1 MIKDLKAFKTA
12 WEDTLKLQYDASE
25 AFATLYKPIE
35 PAADPETGR
44 QSVETPAKYMQKCLG
59 LQKEYADEQTDLAQE
74 VEMISTKLLRPAEEA
89 KQRTKLLHK
98 TLKHR
103 ENMKLD
109 YERYLSRAEHVR
121 RKETRNA
128 KEEAA
133 LATHEANLAQA
144 QISYQTADD
153 QVKETFPP
161 VTAAVLSL
169 LPYILA
175 SQVMLQTTLVGQLY
189 TVLDAYTRK
198 FGFPNPAPPDT
209 EIVNKWDTEFT
220 SLRKE
225 LEGGISLIAQGKTVH
240 LSMALPAEKEK
251 GTVTGLGIRNK
262 VPGIGR
268 KDSSQAAGMPNRTPT
283 SSTTEKFP
291 QAIQSQEEL
300 APPKPPRPGG
310 LPTPRIPASPGVS
323 NQPERMPSPSIN
335 MASKPVMNRAV
346 SDTFSQQSPNL
357 GSKPVMNRVM
367 SNGSYAQQST
377 APYPHTPLSLTPGLP
392 GQASGGATTPSHY
405 QTPPSGTSPLYPT
418 TSNTGSDYFGNRRP
432 SQASSIAS
440 SAASIVAAKKK
451 PPPPVPAK
459 RLPSYQAQYVTALF
473 DFDGQNA
480 GDLAFKEGD
489 KIRVVKKTD
498 STDDWWDGELRG
510 KTGAFPANYVQL

>member
-1 MIKDLKAFKTA
+1 MKF
-12 WEDTLKLQYDASE
+12 QYDASE

-35 PAADPETGR
+35 SGEDPEIGH
-44 QSVETPAKYMQKCLG
+44 QAVETPAKYMQKCLG
-59 LQKEYADEQTDLAQE
+59 LQKEYSDERTDLAQE
-74 VEMISTKLLRPAEEA
+74 VEMISTKLIRPAEDA

-103 ENMKLD
+103 DNMKLD

-121 RKETRNA
+121 KKETRNA
-128 KEEAA
+128 KEESA

-161 VTAAVLSL
+161 VSAAVLSL
-169 LPYILA
+169 LPYLLA
-175 SQVMLQTTLVGQLY
+175 NQVMLQTTLVGQLY
-189 TVLDAYTRK
+189 TVLDGYTRK
-198 FGFPNPAPPDT
+198 FGFANPAPPDS
-209 EIVNKWDTEFT
+209 EIVNKWDSEFT

-225 LEGGISLIAQGKTVH
+225 LEGGISVIAQGKTVH
-240 LSMALPAEKEK
+240 LNMALPAEKEK
-251 GTVTGLGIRNK
+251 GTVTGFGLRNK
-262 VPGIGR
+262 VMNKKDGQAPQGI
-268 KDSSQAAGMPNRTPT
+268 PNRTPT
-283 SSTTEKFP
+283 SSTTETFP
-291 QAIQSQEEL
+291 QPNRSQDEL

-310 LPTPRIPASPGVS
+310 MPSPRIPSPANS
-323 NQPERMPSPSIN
+323 PQPERMPSPSIN
-335 MASKPVMNRAV
+335 LASKPSMGRIPSNDML
-346 SDTFSQQSPNL
+346 S
-357 GSKPVMNRVM
+357 SKPLVNRTV
-367 SNGSYAQQST
+367 SNGTYGQQST
-377 APYPHTPLSLTPGLP
+377 APYPHTPLFLTQGYPRSV
-392 GQASGGATTPSHY
+392 SGGATPPTNY

-418 TSNTGSDYFGNRRP
+418 TSNSAADYFGNRRP

-440 SAASIVAAKKK
+440 SAASIAAAKKK

-480 GDLAFKEGD
+480 GDLTFREGD

-510 KTGAFPANYVQL
+510 RTGAFPANYVQQ